1 MKENLGVQGSID
13 LLNNVYNLVHQHN
26 SQLLVD
32 WILRIE
38 KDLQYTPLRDNSVRE
53 AASRGNQVTIQELV
67 PISTI
72 SP

>member
-1 MKENLGVQGSID
+1 MKENLGVQGSTD

-32 WILRIE
+32 RILIIE
-38 KDLQYTPLRDNSVRE
+38 KDLQYTPLRDNSGRE
-53 AASRGNQVTIQELV
+53 AASQGNQVTIQELV
-67 PISTI
+67 PISTV